1 MIKTEEVSSANKQTN
16 KQAGSSVRME
26 KEKQKESSRRS
37 SWPWKRKSSE
47 KVAATNSFAPHE
59 GGGTFL
65 NSPAAVVEDRQQGV
79 LMMQR
84 WDVHH
89 RDFSVQISPQ
99 KDVSPRIV
107 LQNHDMRRQ
116 QSEER
121 VKSISEQLANALADI
136 TTKDN
141 LVKQHVKVAE
151 EAVSGWEKAEAEAVA
166 LKQQLDAAWQQK
178 LATEDRATH
187 LDGALKEC
195 MKQLRHVR
203 EEQEQ
208 LIHDTL
214 VKKTRE
220 YDKLRIEMET
230 KLAEASEI
238 LSHTRTELLE
248 CRAEGKALSHAL
260 QERSRSLG
268 ELGEAKGRAEA
279 DIKILQVQVEAMEK
293 ENANLKYEVHVLN
306 KELEIRNGEREYERK
321 AADIAAKQHHESVKK
336 IAQLEEECNR
346 LRLLIRKKLPGPA
359 ALQRMRN
366 EVEGFGKPGALEN
379 KGRRSFGRSA
389 SHLDPVSMGM
399 MKENAHDPGYNS
411 SNGIAE
417 RMAAMD
423 EEMKMLREA
432 LACRN
437 EELQNAHI
445 RCVKTA
451 NRLSLV
457 EEELDKARGVQTQSK
472 QQEIKALIKE
482 SPHSTDDISQDAS
495 SDTWASSLVATLDQF
510 KKEKS
515 KPQSNGNRQ
524 ASLRFELMDDFA
536 EMEQLAKMSEPA
548 KSDNTY
554 SDTASFDGPRE
565 SPMTTASEQIQE
577 LEVELASTRREL
589 ESANNTVCDLNA
601 ELASAKELLTALQS
615 RNSANEVLL
624 IKLQNQLDQLNKIQS
639 NKERG
644 GDGPSALSDQISGFL
659 IKNSLA
665 TGRRES
671 GKTGSALET
680 SSSEGEAP
688 GEYASV
694 SDAESKASTVHTELA
709 ASLLKIVW
717 IIEALAQATGSE
729 YTSLVSMP
737 TDGVSRV
744 LGADQHGDRGQ
755 IAGSMQWKDP
765 ELENAMQSLVL
776 VGNKLLQAVAE
787 QHAAGGAAA
796 RMNLNALQSVTL
808 LPNRE
813 IKAAGRRSPLKDEL
827 PRSWPRFL
835 GAGAGETVH
844 LRTEKGDIEDHLK
857 AADKKVEQLK
867 LQEKERRFPHE
878 IHQDDAPQDSKGL
891 LKEDELLEEELMVLS
906 SVNPRQMLSLQVA
919 SGEIN
924 HLHEKVAALEGQ
936 LKDEQQ
942 QHQEVI
948 AKIEDAQHKIH
959 LNTSKSD
966 HSGGSHAMDV
976 ELAGHSTSEDEDI
989 KSRKEREDTEI
1000 AATALAECQRT
1011 ILALGRQLNVMGTVP
1026 VANQKTTETS
1036 VSSSTDSATS
1046 IQKLTENMDFF
1057 QWQKEAEVVVPC
1069 FPDIAKTH
1077 NHSPSALREQSSP
1090 WVTTGGPRPKG
1101 NQSPLIIPGRQQ
1113 NEQQGSANQ
1122 SFYGQQ
1128 HGENS
1133 HRFRNDYLDHGAAT
1147 MSPSLGLSDFSGHG
1161 LMSVPASPARSPSPA
1176 LRSIRMRTNNGP
1188 KSSSED
1194 SVLEETPAQKPRTP
1208 SSFSRF
1214 YSRSR
1219 SGSSGS
1225 SS

>member
-1 MIKTEEVSSANKQTN
+1 
-16 KQAGSSVRME
+16 ME

-47 KVAATNSFAPHE
+47 KVAAANSFAPHE

-65 NSPAAVVEDRQQGV
+65 NSSAAVVEDRQQ
-79 LMMQR
+79 
-84 WDVHH
+84 
-89 RDFSVQISPQ
+89 
-99 KDVSPRIV
+99 DVSPRIV
-107 LQNHDMRRQ
+107 LQNHDMRQQ

-141 LVKQHVKVAE
+141 LVKQHVKVTE

-220 YDKLRIEMET
+220 YDKVRIEMET

-248 CRAEGKALSHAL
+248 CRAEGKALSQAL
-260 QERSRSLG
+260 QERSRSLA

-306 KELEIRNGEREYERK
+306 KELEIRNGQREYEHK
-321 AADIAAKQHHESVKK
+321 AADIAAKKHLESVKK
-336 IAQLEEECNR
+336 IAQLEEECSR

-366 EVEGFGKPGALEN
+366 EVEGFGKPGAVEK

-411 SNGIAE
+411 TDGIAE

-457 EEELDKARGVQTQSK
+457 EEELDKACGVQNQSK

-482 SPHSTDDISQDAS
+482 SPHSMDEISQDAS
-495 SDTWASSLVATLDQF
+495 SDTWASSLVATPDQF

-515 KPQSNGNRQ
+515 KPQSNGNIDNRQ
-524 ASLRFELMDDFA
+524 ASLRFELMDDFV

-565 SPMTTASEQIQE
+565 SPMTTASDQIQE

-589 ESANNTVCDLNA
+589 ESANNTICDLNA
-601 ELASAKELLTALQS
+601 ELATAKELLTAFQS
-615 RNSANEVLL
+615 RNSANEVVL

-659 IKNSLA
+659 IKNSPA

-709 ASLLKIVW
+709 ASLLKIVR

-744 LGADQHGDRGQ
+744 LGEDQHGDRGQ
-755 IAGSMQWKDP
+755 IAGSMQWKDS

-776 VGNKLLQAVAE
+776 VGNKLLQGKSDMVYFISELGLTLERIMSLKPFEIPSQGTKCEYDSAVAE

-796 RMNLNALQSVTL
+796 RMNLNALQSVSL
-808 LPNRE
+808 LPNRD

-827 PRSWPRFL
+827 PRTWPRFL

-867 LQEKERRFPHE
+867 LQEKERGFPHE
-878 IHQDDAPQDSKGL
+878 IHQ
-891 LKEDELLEEELMVLS
+891 
-906 SVNPRQMLSLQVA
+906 
-919 SGEIN
+919 
-924 HLHEKVAALEGQ
+924 
-936 LKDEQQ
+936 
-942 QHQEVI
+942 
-948 AKIEDAQHKIH
+948 
-959 LNTSKSD
+959 
-966 HSGGSHAMDV
+966 
-976 ELAGHSTSEDEDI
+976 
-989 KSRKEREDTEI
+989 EREDTEI
-1000 AATALAECQRT
+1000 AAAALAECQRT
-1011 ILALGRQLNVMGTVP
+1011 ILALGRQLSVMGTVP
-1026 VANQKTTETS
+1026 VANQKATETS

-1046 IQKLTENMDFF
+1046 IQKLTENMNFF

-1090 WVTTGGPRPKG
+1090 WVTTGGPHPKG

-1122 SFYGQQ
+1122 RFYGQQ
-1128 HGENS
+1128 PGEKN
-1133 HRFRNDYLDHGAAT
+1133 HRLRNDYLDHGAGT
-1147 MSPSLGLSDFSGHG
+1147 VSPSLGLSDFSGHG

>member
-1 MIKTEEVSSANKQTN
+1 
-16 KQAGSSVRME
+16 ME

-47 KVAATNSFAPHE
+47 KVAAANSFAPHE

-65 NSPAAVVEDRQQGV
+65 NSSAAVVEDRQQGV

-107 LQNHDMRRQ
+107 PQNHDMRQQ

-141 LVKQHVKVAE
+141 LVKQHVKVTE

-220 YDKLRIEMET
+220 YDKVRIEMET

-260 QERSRSLG
+260 QERSRSLA

-306 KELEIRNGEREYERK
+306 KELEIRNGQREFEHK
-321 AADIAAKQHHESVKK
+321 AADIAAKKHLESVKK
-336 IAQLEEECNR
+336 IAQLEEECSR

-411 SNGIAE
+411 TDGIAE

-451 NRLSLV
+451 NRLTLV
-457 EEELDKARGVQTQSK
+457 EEELDKARGVQCQSK

-482 SPHSTDDISQDAS
+482 SPHSMDEISQDAS
-495 SDTWASSLVATLDQF
+495 SDTWASSLVATPDQF

-515 KPQSNGNRQ
+515 KPQSNGNIDNRQ
-524 ASLRFELMDDFA
+524 ASLRFELMDDFV

-548 KSDNTY
+548 KSNNTY

-565 SPMTTASEQIQE
+565 SPMTTASDQIQE

-589 ESANNTVCDLNA
+589 ESANNTICDLNA
-601 ELASAKELLTALQS
+601 ELATAKELLTAFQS
-615 RNSANEVLL
+615 RNSANEVVL
-624 IKLQNQLDQLNKIQS
+624 IK
-639 NKERG
+639 
-644 GDGPSALSDQISGFL
+644 
-659 IKNSLA
+659 
-665 TGRRES
+665 
-671 GKTGSALET
+671 
-680 SSSEGEAP
+680 
-688 GEYASV
+688 
-694 SDAESKASTVHTELA
+694 
-709 ASLLKIVW
+709 
-717 IIEALAQATGSE
+717 
-729 YTSLVSMP
+729 
-737 TDGVSRV
+737 V

-755 IAGSMQWKDP
+755 IAGSMQWKDS

-776 VGNKLLQAVAE
+776 VGNKLLQGKSDMVYFISELGLTLERIMSLKPFEIPSQGTKCEYDSAVAE

-796 RMNLNALQSVTL
+796 RMNLNALQSVSL

-827 PRSWPRFL
+827 PRTWPRFL

-867 LQEKERRFPHE
+867 LQEKERGFPHE
-878 IHQDDAPQDSKGL
+878 IHQ
-891 LKEDELLEEELMVLS
+891 
-906 SVNPRQMLSLQVA
+906 
-919 SGEIN
+919 
-924 HLHEKVAALEGQ
+924 
-936 LKDEQQ
+936 
-942 QHQEVI
+942 
-948 AKIEDAQHKIH
+948 
-959 LNTSKSD
+959 
-966 HSGGSHAMDV
+966 
-976 ELAGHSTSEDEDI
+976 
-989 KSRKEREDTEI
+989 EREDTEI
-1000 AATALAECQRT
+1000 AAAALAECQRT
-1011 ILALGRQLNVMGTVP
+1011 ILALGRQLSVMGTVP
-1026 VANQKTTETS
+1026 VANQKATETS

-1090 WVTTGGPRPKG
+1090 WVTTGGPHPKG

-1128 HGENS
+1128 HGENN
-1133 HRFRNDYLDHGAAT
+1133 HRFRNDYLDHGAGT

-1161 LMSVPASPARSPSPA
+1161 LMSVPASPARSPSSA

-1194 SVLEETPAQKPRTP
+1194 SVLEETPAQKPQTP

>member
-1 MIKTEEVSSANKQTN
+1 
-16 KQAGSSVRME
+16 ME

-47 KVAATNSFAPHE
+47 KVAAANSFAPHE

-65 NSPAAVVEDRQQGV
+65 NSSAAAVED
-79 LMMQR
+79 
-84 WDVHH
+84 
-89 RDFSVQISPQ
+89 
-99 KDVSPRIV
+99 
-107 LQNHDMRRQ
+107 RQ

-141 LVKQHVKVAE
+141 LVKQHVKVTE

-220 YDKLRIEMET
+220 YDKVRIEMET

-260 QERSRSLG
+260 QERSRSLA

-306 KELEIRNGEREYERK
+306 KELEIRNGQREYEHK
-321 AADIAAKQHHESVKK
+321 AADIAAKKHLESVKK
-336 IAQLEEECNR
+336 IAQLEEECSR

-366 EVEGFGKPGALEN
+366 EVEGFGKPVALEN

-411 SNGIAE
+411 TDGIAE

-457 EEELDKARGVQTQSK
+457 EEELDKARGVQSQSK

-482 SPHSTDDISQDAS
+482 SPHSMDEISQDAS
-495 SDTWASSLVATLDQF
+495 SDTWASSLVATPDQF

-515 KPQSNGNRQ
+515 KPQSNGNIDNRQ
-524 ASLRFELMDDFA
+524 ASLRFELMDDFV

-565 SPMTTASEQIQE
+565 SPMTTASDQIQE

-589 ESANNTVCDLNA
+589 ESANNTICDLNA
-601 ELASAKELLTALQS
+601 ELATAKELLRAFQS
-615 RNSANEVLL
+615 RNSANEV
-624 IKLQNQLDQLNKIQS
+624 
-639 NKERG
+639 
-644 GDGPSALSDQISGFL
+644 
-659 IKNSLA
+659 
-665 TGRRES
+665 
-671 GKTGSALET
+671 
-680 SSSEGEAP
+680 
-688 GEYASV
+688 
-694 SDAESKASTVHTELA
+694 
-709 ASLLKIVW
+709 
-717 IIEALAQATGSE
+717 
-729 YTSLVSMP
+729 
-737 TDGVSRV
+737 V
-744 LGADQHGDRGQ
+744 LHGDRGQ
-755 IAGSMQWKDP
+755 IAGSMQWKDS

-776 VGNKLLQAVAE
+776 VGNKLLQGKSDMVYFISELGLTLERIMSLKPFEIPSQGTKCEYDSAVAE

-796 RMNLNALQSVTL
+796 RMNLNALQSVSL

-827 PRSWPRFL
+827 PRTWPRFL

-867 LQEKERRFPHE
+867 LQEKERGFPHE
-878 IHQDDAPQDSKGL
+878 IHQ
-891 LKEDELLEEELMVLS
+891 
-906 SVNPRQMLSLQVA
+906 
-919 SGEIN
+919 
-924 HLHEKVAALEGQ
+924 
-936 LKDEQQ
+936 
-942 QHQEVI
+942 
-948 AKIEDAQHKIH
+948 
-959 LNTSKSD
+959 
-966 HSGGSHAMDV
+966 
-976 ELAGHSTSEDEDI
+976 
-989 KSRKEREDTEI
+989 EREDTEI
-1000 AATALAECQRT
+1000 AAAALAECQRT
-1011 ILALGRQLNVMGTVP
+1011 ILALGRQLSVMGTVP
-1026 VANQKTTETS
+1026 VANQKATETS

-1090 WVTTGGPRPKG
+1090 WVTTGGPHPKG

-1128 HGENS
+1128 HGEND
-1133 HRFRNDYLDHGAAT
+1133 HRFRNDYLDHGAGT

-1176 LRSIRMRTNNGP
+1176 LWSIRMRTNNGP